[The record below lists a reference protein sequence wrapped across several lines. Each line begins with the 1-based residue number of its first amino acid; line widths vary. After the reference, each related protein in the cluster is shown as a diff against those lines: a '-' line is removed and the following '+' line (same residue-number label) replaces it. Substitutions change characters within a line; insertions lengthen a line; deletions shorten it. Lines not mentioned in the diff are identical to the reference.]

1 MVKVSIVK
9 SEKPDVKKALDLI
22 DFAPKECELLVIK
35 PNFCIPRPSSIR
47 ATTDLRVLTQV
58 LKLFENIAKERA
70 VVESDGYYATAEEAF
85 EITGARELCEYYGA
99 KLVNLSKDM
108 CIPVKRDYNAL
119 VDFKVPRTILKADFL
134 VNMPVMKT
142 HELTTVSLSLK
153 NMLGIIH
160 GKKMLYHPRVEEAIC
175 DVMKVRKPDLNI
187 LDATTALAFGRP
199 KKMDLVMASCDA
211 VALDAVACKVM
222 GINPD
227 AVEHIV
233 RAGYYN
239 FGTAL
244 LKKIQVVGEQI
255 ENVREKFIF

>member
-35 PNFCIPRPSSIR
+35 PNFCAKMPPLAG
-47 ATTDLRVLTQV
+47 ATTDLKVLAQV
-58 LKLFENIAKERA
+58 LKLFEEVAKERV

-85 EITGARELCEYYGA
+85 EKTGARELCEYYGA
-99 KLVNLSKDM
+99 KFLNLSRDI
-108 CIPVKRDYNAL
+108 CVPIKRDYSVL
-119 VDFKVPRTILKADFL
+119 VDFKVPTTILKADFL

-142 HELTTVSLSLK
+142 HELATVSLSLK
-153 NMLGIIH
+153 NMLGIIP

-175 DVMKVRKPDLNI
+175 DVMGVRKPDLNI
-187 LDATTALAFGRP
+187 MDATTALAFGRP
-199 KKMDLVMASCDA
+199 KKMDIVMASYDA
-211 VALDAVACKVM
+211 VALDAVACKLM

-239 FGTAL
+239 LGTAL
-244 LKKIQVVGEQI
+244 LKKIQIVGEQI

>member
-35 PNFCIPRPSSIR
+35 PNFCVPRPSQAG
-47 ATTDLRVLTQV
+47 ATTSLRVLAQV
-58 LKLFENIAKERA
+58 LKLFEGVAKERV
-70 VVESDGYYATAEEAF
+70 VVESDGYYATADEAF
-85 EITGARELCEYYGA
+85 EKTGARELCEYYGA
-99 KLVNLSKDM
+99 KLLNLSRDM
-108 CIPVKRDYNAL
+108 CVPVKREYSAL
-119 VDFKVPRTILKADFL
+119 VNFKVPATILKADFL
-134 VNMPVMKT
+134 INMPVMKT

-153 NMLGIIH
+153 NMLGIMP
-160 GKKMLYHPRVEEAIC
+160 GKKMLYHPRIEEAIC
-175 DVMKVRKPDLNI
+175 DVMKVKKPDLNI

-199 KKMDLVMASCDA
+199 KKMDMIMASYDA

-239 FGTAL
+239 LGIAL
-244 LKKIQVVGEQI
+244 LKKIQVVGEPI
-255 ENVREKFIF
+255 ESVREKFIF